1 MNLLDIISRKAI
13 VPSLKAR
20 TKEDAIE
27 ELVDVLIDAKDL
39 PSASRDEVVRAVMKR
54 ERLGSTGIGAGL
66 AVPHVKQSPHVPKIM
81 GAFGRV
87 PEGIEF
93 GAIDGEPVHL
103 LFLLLSPQGDP
114 SVHLEALK
122 KLSSLTRQ
130 ENFCKFLRAARGVD
144 DIADTLAEV
153 GEEPAG

>member
-13 VPSLKAR
+13 VSSLKAR
-20 TKEDAIE
+20 SKEAAIE
-27 ELVDVLIDAKDL
+27 ELVNVLIEAKEL
-39 PSASRDEVVRAVMKR
+39 PPSARTEVIRAVLKR

-66 AVPHVKQSPHVPKIM
+66 AVPHVKQSTHVPKIM

-87 PEGIEF
+87 PDGIEF

-122 KLSSLTRQ
+122 SLSSLTRD
-130 ENFCKFLRAARGVD
+130 ENLCKFLRAARDVD
-144 DIADTLAEV
+144 EIIETLSEV
-153 GEEPAG
+153 GQGSKR